1 MTLEDPQLFGVWL
14 RKNVVVAFKCS
25 TFESLLTEEAFNTMV
40 TQVKYLVQS
49 PALASFSFLL
59 VARRKGSVWVGA
71 MSAMQSVRHP

>member
-1 MTLEDPQLFGVWL
+1 M
-14 RKNVVVAFKCS
+14 VAFKCS

-49 PALASFSFLL
+49 PALASLSFLV
-59 VARRKGSVWVGA
+59 VARRKGSAWVGA

>member
-1 MTLEDPQLFGVWL
+1 M
-14 RKNVVVAFKCS
+14 VAFKCS

-49 PALASFSFLL
+49 PALASLSFL
-59 VARRKGSVWVGA
+59 VAARRKGSAWVGA